1 MTQSAVMDIWTW
13 IVIWLI
19 CATVGSLI
27 NQWKNRNRFDG
38 FALGLVLGLVGI
50 AIAALLPAELPK
62 APAGMHAHRCTRC
75 NAVQN
80 IKHNQLEA
88 ECWQCH
94 RKVKFTIATDDD

>member
-1 MTQSAVMDIWTW
+1 MDIWTW
-13 IVIWLI
+13 VVIWLI

-62 APAGMHAHRCTRC
+62 APAGMYAYRCARC

-80 IKHNQLEA
+80 VKDEQLEA